1 MKKQLRSR
9 FLAMM
14 IPLTLLFV
22 FVAQSAYGA
31 NPTKKLLTLS
41 FNKTPLATA
50 LKAVEKKSGCKVLFT
65 YDEVQ
70 SYHVTATVKKEPL
83 THAMT
88 AILKGLPF
96 QYKLN
101 GNFVIVSKNAQAAV
115 QPAQKAAGNKV
126 FGVIVD
132 EEGEPL
138 IGVTVR
144 IKGTGKGTITNF
156 DGEFSLEDDN
166 RKTPLLFSYIGKED
180 IEKLP
185 VYGKSMKL
193 VMRDSQVG
201 KKLDEVIVVGYG
213 TMKKRDVTGSI
224 SSISSKE
231 IENKMATNVY
241 EALQGSTAG
250 VQVVSGSGQPGESST
265 IKVRGTSTFS
275 SEGVSPLYIV
285 DGAPME
291 SIDDINPSDIV
302 SVEVLKDAA
311 SAAIYGSRSANGV
324 IIVTTR
330 GGQEGKPEIN
340 VKYYHSWGKLS
351 HKIPQANRAD
361 RLFYDQARR
370 NYFLTYGGGNP
381 DQSMDI
387 LQDPYNY
394 FFNVDNDYL
403 DMITQVGNKDEVDV
417 SIGGGSK
424 ALKYF
429 VNTAYYNERGIIDNT
444 GYQRFSTRVN
454 ADYSPSKWLSMG
466 SRMSLSYSKKEGV
479 NEGQL
484 LSSVLS
490 RRPYFNTTYSD
501 GSIVGVFNGQK
512 NPVALINYTTD
523 FTNSYK
529 ANFYQYFNFKFNKHL
544 SFRTNI
550 NANFY
555 LDKRKKLIPSLIT
568 DEWQKSNNGYSYNY
582 LNWNWMNENYFT
594 YTRNWGAHHFTGMAG
609 MSVQKWYYENENIAG
624 MNASTDYIYTLN
636 AFAANLDLSA
646 TGSVETRHSLAS
658 FYTRITYDYLRRY
671 LLTLNV
677 RRDGSSRFAKNNKWG
692 NFPSASFGWRFSDEK
707 FMKGARKVMTDGK
720 IRVSYGVTGNQS
732 IGNYEYVYSYTPSN
746 IYDGVG
752 GVKPARIGSSDL
764 KWEETRQFDLGL
776 DLNFF
781 NNRLVVTA
789 DYYYK
794 YTDGLLANYQLPKR
808 NWFLLHPQEHW

>member
-1 MKKQLRSR
+1 
-9 FLAMM
+9 MM

-50 LKAVEKKSGCKVLFT
+50 LKAVEKESGCKVLFT

-70 SYHVTATVKKEPL
+70 PYHVTASVKKEPL

-115 QPAQKAAGNKV
+115 LPAQKAAGNKV

-193 VMRDSQVG
+193 VMKDSQVG

-512 NPVALINYTTD
+512 NPVALINNTTD

-609 MSVQKWYYENENIAG
+609 MSVQKWYYEIS
-624 MNASTDYIYTLN
+624 MS
-636 AFAANLDLSA
+636 
-646 TGSVETRHSLAS
+646 
-658 FYTRITYDYLRRY
+658 
-671 LLTLNV
+671 
-677 RRDGSSRFAKNNKWG
+677 
-692 NFPSASFGWRFSDEK
+692 
-707 FMKGARKVMTDGK
+707 
-720 IRVSYGVTGNQS
+720 
-732 IGNYEYVYSYTPSN
+732 
-746 IYDGVG
+746 
-752 GVKPARIGSSDL
+752 
-764 KWEETRQFDLGL
+764 
-776 DLNFF
+776 
-781 NNRLVVTA
+781 
-789 DYYYK
+789 
-794 YTDGLLANYQLPKR
+794 
-808 NWFLLHPQEHW
+808 

>member
-50 LKAVEKKSGCKVLFT
+50 LKAVEKESGCKVLFT

-70 SYHVTATVKKEPL
+70 PYHVTASVKKEPL

-115 QPAQKAAGNKV
+115 LPAQKAAGNKV

-193 VMRDSQVG
+193 VMKDSQVG

-512 NPVALINYTTD
+512 NPVALINNTTD

-609 MSVQKWYYENENIAG
+609 MSVQKWYYEIS
-624 MNASTDYIYTLN
+624 MS
-636 AFAANLDLSA
+636 
-646 TGSVETRHSLAS
+646 
-658 FYTRITYDYLRRY
+658 
-671 LLTLNV
+671 
-677 RRDGSSRFAKNNKWG
+677 
-692 NFPSASFGWRFSDEK
+692 
-707 FMKGARKVMTDGK
+707 
-720 IRVSYGVTGNQS
+720 
-732 IGNYEYVYSYTPSN
+732 
-746 IYDGVG
+746 
-752 GVKPARIGSSDL
+752 
-764 KWEETRQFDLGL
+764 
-776 DLNFF
+776 
-781 NNRLVVTA
+781 
-789 DYYYK
+789 
-794 YTDGLLANYQLPKR
+794 
-808 NWFLLHPQEHW
+808 

>member
-70 SYHVTATVKKEPL
+70 FYHVTATVKKEPL

-185 VYGKSMKL
+185 VYGQSMKL
-193 VMRDSQVG
+193 VMKDSQVG

-265 IKVRGTSTFS
+265 VKVRGTSTFS

-781 NNRLVVTA
+781 NNRLVVT
-789 DYYYK
+789 
-794 YTDGLLANYQLPKR
+794 G
-808 NWFLLHPQEHW
+808 

>member
-115 QPAQKAAGNKV
+115 LPAQKAAGNKV

-193 VMRDSQVG
+193 VMKDSQVG

-512 NPVALINYTTD
+512 NPVALINNTTD

-550 NANFY
+550 NANIY

-707 FMKGARKVMTDGK
+707 FMKGARKV
-720 IRVSYGVTGNQS
+720 TGQTHQ
-732 IGNYEYVYSYTPSN
+732 I
-746 IYDGVG
+746 IY
-752 GVKPARIGSSDL
+752 
-764 KWEETRQFDLGL
+764 
-776 DLNFF
+776 
-781 NNRLVVTA
+781 
-789 DYYYK
+789 
-794 YTDGLLANYQLPKR
+794 LLTYR
-808 NWFLLHPQEHW
+808 Y

>member
-193 VMRDSQVG
+193 VMKDSQVG

-224 SSISSKE
+224 PSISSKE

-330 GGQEGKPEIN
+330 GGQEGNPEIN

-512 NPVALINYTTD
+512 NPVALINNTTD

-609 MSVQKWYYENENIAG
+609 MSVQKWYYECFYRLYLYPERFCRQPRPFCDRQCGNSPLFG
-624 MNASTDYIYTLN
+624 FFLHTYHLR
-636 AFAANLDLSA
+636 L
-646 TGSVETRHSLAS
+646 LAS
-658 FYTRITYDYLRRY
+658 LFVDTECSPRRFF
-671 LLTLNV
+671 TLC
-677 RRDGSSRFAKNNKWG
+677 
-692 NFPSASFGWRFSDEK
+692 
-707 FMKGARKVMTDGK
+707 
-720 IRVSYGVTGNQS
+720 
-732 IGNYEYVYSYTPSN
+732 
-746 IYDGVG
+746 
-752 GVKPARIGSSDL
+752 
-764 KWEETRQFDLGL
+764 
-776 DLNFF
+776 
-781 NNRLVVTA
+781 
-789 DYYYK
+789 
-794 YTDGLLANYQLPKR
+794 
-808 NWFLLHPQEHW
+808 QEQ

>member
-512 NPVALINYTTD
+512 NPVALINNTTD

-609 MSVQKWYYENENIAG
+609 MSVQKWYYEIS
-624 MNASTDYIYTLN
+624 MS
-636 AFAANLDLSA
+636 
-646 TGSVETRHSLAS
+646 
-658 FYTRITYDYLRRY
+658 
-671 LLTLNV
+671 
-677 RRDGSSRFAKNNKWG
+677 
-692 NFPSASFGWRFSDEK
+692 
-707 FMKGARKVMTDGK
+707 
-720 IRVSYGVTGNQS
+720 
-732 IGNYEYVYSYTPSN
+732 
-746 IYDGVG
+746 
-752 GVKPARIGSSDL
+752 
-764 KWEETRQFDLGL
+764 
-776 DLNFF
+776 
-781 NNRLVVTA
+781 
-789 DYYYK
+789 
-794 YTDGLLANYQLPKR
+794 
-808 NWFLLHPQEHW
+808 

>member
-9 FLAMM
+9 FFVMM

-31 NPTKKLLTLS
+31 GPTKKLLTLS

-50 LKAVEKKSGCKVLFT
+50 LKVVEKESGCKVLFT

-101 GNFVIVSKNAQAAV
+101 GKFVVVSKNAQAAA

-156 DGEFSLEDDN
+156 DGEFTLEDDN

-185 VYGKSMKL
+185 VYGQSMKL
-193 VMRDSQVG
+193 VMKDSQVG

-752 GVKPARIGSSDL
+752 GVRPARIG
-764 KWEETRQFDLGL
+764 
-776 DLNFF
+776 
-781 NNRLVVTA
+781 
-789 DYYYK
+789 
-794 YTDGLLANYQLPKR
+794 
-808 NWFLLHPQEHW
+808 

>member
-50 LKAVEKKSGCKVLFT
+50 LKAVEKESGCKVLFT

-70 SYHVTATVKKEPL
+70 PYHVTASVKKEPL

-193 VMRDSQVG
+193 VMKDSQVG

-512 NPVALINYTTD
+512 NPVALINNTTD

-609 MSVQKWYYENENIAG
+609 MSGQKRYYIC
-624 MNASTDYIYTLN
+624 L
-636 AFAANLDLSA
+636 
-646 TGSVETRHSLAS
+646 
-658 FYTRITYDYLRRY
+658 
-671 LLTLNV
+671 
-677 RRDGSSRFAKNNKWG
+677 
-692 NFPSASFGWRFSDEK
+692 
-707 FMKGARKVMTDGK
+707 KG
-720 IRVSYGVTGNQS
+720 
-732 IGNYEYVYSYTPSN
+732 YERSEMV
-746 IYDGVG
+746 
-752 GVKPARIGSSDL
+752 L
-764 KWEETRQFDLGL
+764 
-776 DLNFF
+776 
-781 NNRLVVTA
+781 
-789 DYYYK
+789 
-794 YTDGLLANYQLPKR
+794 
-808 NWFLLHPQEHW
+808 

>member
-185 VYGKSMKL
+185 VYGQSMKL
-193 VMRDSQVG
+193 VMKDSQVG

-265 IKVRGTSTFS
+265 VKVRGTSTFS

-636 AFAANLDLSA
+636 AFAAN
-646 TGSVETRHSLAS
+646 
-658 FYTRITYDYLRRY
+658 
-671 LLTLNV
+671 
-677 RRDGSSRFAKNNKWG
+677 
-692 NFPSASFGWRFSDEK
+692 
-707 FMKGARKVMTDGK
+707 
-720 IRVSYGVTGNQS
+720 Q
-732 IGNYEYVYSYTPSN
+732 IGRAHV
-746 IYDGVG
+746 
-752 GVKPARIGSSDL
+752 
-764 KWEETRQFDLGL
+764 
-776 DLNFF
+776 
-781 NNRLVVTA
+781 
-789 DYYYK
+789 
-794 YTDGLLANYQLPKR
+794 
-808 NWFLLHPQEHW
+808 

>member
-138 IGVTVR
+138 IGVTIR

-185 VYGKSMKL
+185 VYGQSMKL
-193 VMRDSQVG
+193 VMKDSQVG

-265 IKVRGTSTFS
+265 VKVRGTSTFS

-732 IGNYEYVYSYTPSN
+732 IGNYEYV
-746 IYDGVG
+746 
-752 GVKPARIGSSDL
+752 
-764 KWEETRQFDLGL
+764 
-776 DLNFF
+776 
-781 NNRLVVTA
+781 
-789 DYYYK
+789 
-794 YTDGLLANYQLPKR
+794 
-808 NWFLLHPQEHW
+808 

>member
-50 LKAVEKKSGCKVLFT
+50 LKAVEKESGCKVLFT

-70 SYHVTATVKKEPL
+70 PYHVTASVKKEPL

-115 QPAQKAAGNKV
+115 LPAQKAAGNKV

-193 VMRDSQVG
+193 VMKDSQVG

-250 VQVVSGSGQPGESST
+250 VQVVSGSGQPGESSS

-512 NPVALINYTTD
+512 NPVALIN
-523 FTNSYK
+523 N
-529 ANFYQYFNFKFNKHL
+529 
-544 SFRTNI
+544 
-550 NANFY
+550 
-555 LDKRKKLIPSLIT
+555 
-568 DEWQKSNNGYSYNY
+568 
-582 LNWNWMNENYFT
+582 
-594 YTRNWGAHHFTGMAG
+594 
-609 MSVQKWYYENENIAG
+609 
-624 MNASTDYIYTLN
+624 
-636 AFAANLDLSA
+636 
-646 TGSVETRHSLAS
+646 
-658 FYTRITYDYLRRY
+658 
-671 LLTLNV
+671 
-677 RRDGSSRFAKNNKWG
+677 
-692 NFPSASFGWRFSDEK
+692 
-707 FMKGARKVMTDGK
+707 
-720 IRVSYGVTGNQS
+720 
-732 IGNYEYVYSYTPSN
+732 
-746 IYDGVG
+746 
-752 GVKPARIGSSDL
+752 
-764 KWEETRQFDLGL
+764 
-776 DLNFF
+776 
-781 NNRLVVTA
+781 
-789 DYYYK
+789 
-794 YTDGLLANYQLPKR
+794 
-808 NWFLLHPQEHW
+808 

>member
-50 LKAVEKKSGCKVLFT
+50 LKAVEKESGCKVLFT

-70 SYHVTATVKKEPL
+70 PYHVTASVKKEPL

-115 QPAQKAAGNKV
+115 LPAQKAAGNKV

-193 VMRDSQVG
+193 VMKDSQVG

-512 NPVALINYTTD
+512 NPVALINNTTD

-658 FYTRITYDYLRRY
+658 
-671 LLTLNV
+671 
-677 RRDGSSRFAKNNKWG
+677 
-692 NFPSASFGWRFSDEK
+692 
-707 FMKGARKVMTDGK
+707 
-720 IRVSYGVTGNQS
+720 
-732 IGNYEYVYSYTPSN
+732 
-746 IYDGVG
+746 
-752 GVKPARIGSSDL
+752 
-764 KWEETRQFDLGL
+764 
-776 DLNFF
+776 
-781 NNRLVVTA
+781 
-789 DYYYK
+789 
-794 YTDGLLANYQLPKR
+794 
-808 NWFLLHPQEHW
+808 

>member
-115 QPAQKAAGNKV
+115 LPAQKAAGNKV

-193 VMRDSQVG
+193 VMKDSQVG

-732 IGNYEYVYSYTPSN
+732 IGNYE
-746 IYDGVG
+746 
-752 GVKPARIGSSDL
+752 L
-764 KWEETRQFDLGL
+764 
-776 DLNFF
+776 
-781 NNRLVVTA
+781 
-789 DYYYK
+789 
-794 YTDGLLANYQLPKR
+794 
-808 NWFLLHPQEHW
+808 

>member
-193 VMRDSQVG
+193 VMKDSQVG

-291 SIDDINPSDIV
+291 NIDDINPSDIV

-764 KWEETRQFDLGL
+764 KWEETRSLTWVSTSTSSTTVWL
-776 DLNFF
+776 
-781 NNRLVVTA
+781 
-789 DYYYK
+789 
-794 YTDGLLANYQLPKR
+794 
-808 NWFLLHPQEHW
+808 

>member
-1 MKKQLRSR
+1 
-9 FLAMM
+9 MM

-70 SYHVTATVKKEPL
+70 PYHVTASVKKEPL

-185 VYGKSMKL
+185 VYDKSMKL
-193 VMRDSQVG
+193 VMKDSQVG

-512 NPVALINYTTD
+512 NPVALINNTTD

-609 MSVQKWYYENENIAG
+609 MSVQKWYYEIS
-624 MNASTDYIYTLN
+624 MS
-636 AFAANLDLSA
+636 
-646 TGSVETRHSLAS
+646 
-658 FYTRITYDYLRRY
+658 
-671 LLTLNV
+671 
-677 RRDGSSRFAKNNKWG
+677 
-692 NFPSASFGWRFSDEK
+692 
-707 FMKGARKVMTDGK
+707 
-720 IRVSYGVTGNQS
+720 
-732 IGNYEYVYSYTPSN
+732 
-746 IYDGVG
+746 
-752 GVKPARIGSSDL
+752 
-764 KWEETRQFDLGL
+764 
-776 DLNFF
+776 
-781 NNRLVVTA
+781 
-789 DYYYK
+789 
-794 YTDGLLANYQLPKR
+794 
-808 NWFLLHPQEHW
+808 

>member
-1 MKKQLRSR
+1 
-9 FLAMM
+9 MM

-50 LKAVEKKSGCKVLFT
+50 LKAVEKESGCKVLFT

-70 SYHVTATVKKEPL
+70 PYHVTASVKKEPL

-193 VMRDSQVG
+193 VMKDSQVG

-512 NPVALINYTTD
+512 NPVALINNTTD

-677 RRDGSSRFAKNNKWG
+677 RRDGSSRFAKSNKWG
-692 NFPSASFGWRFSDEK
+692 NFP
-707 FMKGARKVMTDGK
+707 
-720 IRVSYGVTGNQS
+720 
-732 IGNYEYVYSYTPSN
+732 
-746 IYDGVG
+746 
-752 GVKPARIGSSDL
+752 
-764 KWEETRQFDLGL
+764 
-776 DLNFF
+776 
-781 NNRLVVTA
+781 
-789 DYYYK
+789 
-794 YTDGLLANYQLPKR
+794 
-808 NWFLLHPQEHW
+808 

>member
-138 IGVTVR
+138 IGVTIR

-185 VYGKSMKL
+185 VYGQSMKL
-193 VMRDSQVG
+193 VMKDSQVG

-265 IKVRGTSTFS
+265 VKVRGTSTFS

-646 TGSVETRHSLAS
+646 TGSV
-658 FYTRITYDYLRRY
+658 
-671 LLTLNV
+671 
-677 RRDGSSRFAKNNKWG
+677 
-692 NFPSASFGWRFSDEK
+692 
-707 FMKGARKVMTDGK
+707 
-720 IRVSYGVTGNQS
+720 
-732 IGNYEYVYSYTPSN
+732 
-746 IYDGVG
+746 
-752 GVKPARIGSSDL
+752 
-764 KWEETRQFDLGL
+764 
-776 DLNFF
+776 
-781 NNRLVVTA
+781 
-789 DYYYK
+789 
-794 YTDGLLANYQLPKR
+794 
-808 NWFLLHPQEHW
+808 

>member
-193 VMRDSQVG
+193 VMKDSQVG

-609 MSVQKWYYENENIAG
+609 MSVQKWYYEIS
-624 MNASTDYIYTLN
+624 M
-636 AFAANLDLSA
+636 
-646 TGSVETRHSLAS
+646 R
-658 FYTRITYDYLRRY
+658 
-671 LLTLNV
+671 
-677 RRDGSSRFAKNNKWG
+677 
-692 NFPSASFGWRFSDEK
+692 
-707 FMKGARKVMTDGK
+707 
-720 IRVSYGVTGNQS
+720 
-732 IGNYEYVYSYTPSN
+732 
-746 IYDGVG
+746 
-752 GVKPARIGSSDL
+752 
-764 KWEETRQFDLGL
+764 
-776 DLNFF
+776 
-781 NNRLVVTA
+781 
-789 DYYYK
+789 
-794 YTDGLLANYQLPKR
+794 
-808 NWFLLHPQEHW
+808 

>member
-1 MKKQLRSR
+1 
-9 FLAMM
+9 MM

-22 FVAQSAYGA
+22 FVVQSAYGA
-31 NPTKKLLTLS
+31 DPTKKLLTLS

-50 LKAVEKKSGCKVLFT
+50 LKTVEKESGCKVLFT

-70 SYHVTATVKKEPL
+70 AYHVTATVKKEPL

-101 GNFVIVSKNAQAAV
+101 GKFVVVSKQAQAAQTV
-115 QPAQKAAGNKV
+115 RKAAVNKV

-156 DGEFSLEDDN
+156 DGEFTLEDDN

-185 VYGKSMKL
+185 VYGQSMKL
-193 VMRDSQVG
+193 VMKDSQVG

-351 HKIPQANRAD
+351 HKVPQANRAD

-512 NPVALINYTTD
+512 NPLALINYTTD

-692 NFPSASFGWRFSDEK
+692 NF
-707 FMKGARKVMTDGK
+707 GA
-720 IRVSYGVTGNQS
+720 
-732 IGNYEYVYSYTPSN
+732 
-746 IYDGVG
+746 
-752 GVKPARIGSSDL
+752 
-764 KWEETRQFDLGL
+764 
-776 DLNFF
+776 
-781 NNRLVVTA
+781 
-789 DYYYK
+789 
-794 YTDGLLANYQLPKR
+794 LA
-808 NWFLLHPQEHW
+808 

>member
-88 AILKGLPF
+88 AILKGLPL
-96 QYKLN
+96 QYNLN
-101 GNFVIVSKNAQAAV
+101 VNFVIFIKNAQAAV

-126 FGVIVD
+126 FRVIVD

-138 IGVTVR
+138 TGVTVR

-166 RKTPLLFSYIGKED
+166 RKTLLLFSYIGKED

-193 VMRDSQVG
+193 VMKDSQVG

-213 TMKKRDVTGSI
+213 TMKKRDVTGAI

-609 MSVQKWYYENENIAG
+609 MSVQKWYYENESIAG

-707 FMKGARKVMTDGK
+707 FMKGAR
-720 IRVSYGVTGNQS
+720 
-732 IGNYEYVYSYTPSN
+732 
-746 IYDGVG
+746 
-752 GVKPARIGSSDL
+752 
-764 KWEETRQFDLGL
+764 
-776 DLNFF
+776 
-781 NNRLVVTA
+781 
-789 DYYYK
+789 
-794 YTDGLLANYQLPKR
+794 
-808 NWFLLHPQEHW
+808 

>member
-115 QPAQKAAGNKV
+115 LPAQKAAGNKV

-193 VMRDSQVG
+193 VMKDSQVG

-512 NPVALINYTTD
+512 NPVALINNTTD

-550 NANFY
+550 NANIY

-707 FMKGARKVMTDGK
+707 FMKGARKVMTDGRFVSLMVLLVT
-720 IRVSYGVTGNQS
+720 RVS
-732 IGNYEYVYSYTPSN
+732 
-746 IYDGVG
+746 
-752 GVKPARIGSSDL
+752 
-764 KWEETRQFDLGL
+764 ETTSMFILIRQAISMTVW
-776 DLNFF
+776 
-781 NNRLVVTA
+781 VV
-789 DYYYK
+789 
-794 YTDGLLANYQLPKR
+794 
-808 NWFLLHPQEHW
+808 

>member
-1 MKKQLRSR
+1 MKKQLRPR
-9 FLAMM
+9 LLVMM

-22 FVAQSAYGA
+22 FVVQSAYGA
-31 NPTKKLLTLS
+31 DPTKKLLTLS

-50 LKAVEKKSGCKVLFT
+50 LKTVEKESGCKVLFT

-70 SYHVTATVKKEPL
+70 AYRVTATVKKEPL

-101 GNFVIVSKNAQAAV
+101 GNFVIVSKNAQAAF
-115 QPAQKAAGNKV
+115 QPAKKAAGNKV

-156 DGEFSLEDDN
+156 DGEFTLEDDN

-185 VYGKSMKL
+185 VYGQSMKL
-193 VMRDSQVG
+193 VMKDSQVG

-512 NPVALINYTTD
+512 NPLALINYTT
-523 FTNSYK
+523 
-529 ANFYQYFNFKFNKHL
+529 
-544 SFRTNI
+544 
-550 NANFY
+550 
-555 LDKRKKLIPSLIT
+555 P
-568 DEWQKSNNGYSYNY
+568 
-582 LNWNWMNENYFT
+582 
-594 YTRNWGAHHFTGMAG
+594 
-609 MSVQKWYYENENIAG
+609 
-624 MNASTDYIYTLN
+624 
-636 AFAANLDLSA
+636 
-646 TGSVETRHSLAS
+646 
-658 FYTRITYDYLRRY
+658 
-671 LLTLNV
+671 
-677 RRDGSSRFAKNNKWG
+677 
-692 NFPSASFGWRFSDEK
+692 
-707 FMKGARKVMTDGK
+707 
-720 IRVSYGVTGNQS
+720 
-732 IGNYEYVYSYTPSN
+732 
-746 IYDGVG
+746 VG
-752 GVKPARIGSSDL
+752 GI
-764 KWEETRQFDLGL
+764 
-776 DLNFF
+776 N
-781 NNRLVVTA
+781 LVHT
-789 DYYYK
+789 
-794 YTDGLLANYQLPKR
+794 
-808 NWFLLHPQEHW
+808 

>member
-50 LKAVEKKSGCKVLFT
+50 LKAVEKESGCKVLFT

-70 SYHVTATVKKEPL
+70 PYHVTASVKKEPL

-115 QPAQKAAGNKV
+115 LPAQKAAGNKV

-193 VMRDSQVG
+193 VMKDSQVG

-512 NPVALINYTTD
+512 NPVALINNTTD

-582 LNWNWMNENYFT
+582 LNWNWMN
-594 YTRNWGAHHFTGMAG
+594 
-609 MSVQKWYYENENIAG
+609 
-624 MNASTDYIYTLN
+624 
-636 AFAANLDLSA
+636 
-646 TGSVETRHSLAS
+646 
-658 FYTRITYDYLRRY
+658 
-671 LLTLNV
+671 
-677 RRDGSSRFAKNNKWG
+677 
-692 NFPSASFGWRFSDEK
+692 
-707 FMKGARKVMTDGK
+707 
-720 IRVSYGVTGNQS
+720 
-732 IGNYEYVYSYTPSN
+732 
-746 IYDGVG
+746 
-752 GVKPARIGSSDL
+752 
-764 KWEETRQFDLGL
+764 
-776 DLNFF
+776 
-781 NNRLVVTA
+781 
-789 DYYYK
+789 
-794 YTDGLLANYQLPKR
+794 
-808 NWFLLHPQEHW
+808 

>member
-193 VMRDSQVG
+193 VMKDSQVG

-512 NPVALINYTTD
+512 NPVALINNTTD

-707 FMKGARKVMTDGK
+707 F
-720 IRVSYGVTGNQS
+720 I
-732 IGNYEYVYSYTPSN
+732 P
-746 IYDGVG
+746 
-752 GVKPARIGSSDL
+752 
-764 KWEETRQFDLGL
+764 QFGI
-776 DLNFF
+776 
-781 NNRLVVTA
+781 
-789 DYYYK
+789 K
-794 YTDGLLANYQLPKR
+794 
-808 NWFLLHPQEHW
+808 

>member
-70 SYHVTATVKKEPL
+70 PYHVTATVKKEPL

-193 VMRDSQVG
+193 VMKDSQVG

-692 NFPSASFGWRFSDEK
+692 NFPSASFG
-707 FMKGARKVMTDGK
+707 
-720 IRVSYGVTGNQS
+720 
-732 IGNYEYVYSYTPSN
+732 
-746 IYDGVG
+746 
-752 GVKPARIGSSDL
+752 
-764 KWEETRQFDLGL
+764 
-776 DLNFF
+776 
-781 NNRLVVTA
+781 
-789 DYYYK
+789 
-794 YTDGLLANYQLPKR
+794 
-808 NWFLLHPQEHW
+808 

>member
-193 VMRDSQVG
+193 VMKDSQVG

-677 RRDGSSRFAKNNKWG
+677 RRDGSSRFA
-692 NFPSASFGWRFSDEK
+692 
-707 FMKGARKVMTDGK
+707 
-720 IRVSYGVTGNQS
+720 
-732 IGNYEYVYSYTPSN
+732 
-746 IYDGVG
+746 
-752 GVKPARIGSSDL
+752 
-764 KWEETRQFDLGL
+764 
-776 DLNFF
+776 
-781 NNRLVVTA
+781 
-789 DYYYK
+789 
-794 YTDGLLANYQLPKR
+794 
-808 NWFLLHPQEHW
+808 

>member
-193 VMRDSQVG
+193 VMKDSQVG

-720 IRVSYGVTGNQS
+720 IRVSYGVTGN
-732 IGNYEYVYSYTPSN
+732 
-746 IYDGVG
+746 
-752 GVKPARIGSSDL
+752 
-764 KWEETRQFDLGL
+764 
-776 DLNFF
+776 
-781 NNRLVVTA
+781 
-789 DYYYK
+789 
-794 YTDGLLANYQLPKR
+794 
-808 NWFLLHPQEHW
+808 

>member
-1 MKKQLRSR
+1 
-9 FLAMM
+9 MM

-22 FVAQSAYGA
+22 FVVQSAYGA
-31 NPTKKLLTLS
+31 DPTKKLLTLS

-50 LKAVEKKSGCKVLFT
+50 LKTVEKESGCKVLFT

-70 SYHVTATVKKEPL
+70 TYHVTATVKKEPL

-101 GNFVIVSKNAQAAV
+101 GKFVVVSKQAQAAQTV
-115 QPAQKAAGNKV
+115 QKAAVNKV

-156 DGEFSLEDDN
+156 DGEFTLEDDN

-185 VYGKSMKL
+185 VYGQSMKL
-193 VMRDSQVG
+193 VMKDSQVG

-351 HKIPQANRAD
+351 HKVPQANRAD

-512 NPVALINYTTD
+512 NPLALINYTTD

-658 FYTRITYDYLRRY
+658 FYTRITPYDTRSLPSVITLRAPLRK
-671 LLTLNV
+671 
-677 RRDGSSRFAKNNKWG
+677 GSS
-692 NFPSASFGWRFSDEK
+692 EK
-707 FMKGARKVMTDGK
+707 RHPNDADGK
-720 IRVSYGVTGNQS
+720 LPHLLFLAKREEPSRRTFNVT
-732 IGNYEYVYSYTPSN
+732 
-746 IYDGVG
+746 
-752 GVKPARIGSSDL
+752 K
-764 KWEETRQFDLGL
+764 
-776 DLNFF
+776 
-781 NNRLVVTA
+781 
-789 DYYYK
+789 
-794 YTDGLLANYQLPKR
+794 
-808 NWFLLHPQEHW
+808 

>member
-193 VMRDSQVG
+193 VMKDSQVG

-512 NPVALINYTTD
+512 NPVALINNTTD

-707 FMKGARKVMTDGK
+707 FMKGARKVMTDG
-720 IRVSYGVTGNQS
+720 
-732 IGNYEYVYSYTPSN
+732 
-746 IYDGVG
+746 
-752 GVKPARIGSSDL
+752 
-764 KWEETRQFDLGL
+764 
-776 DLNFF
+776 
-781 NNRLVVTA
+781 
-789 DYYYK
+789 
-794 YTDGLLANYQLPKR
+794 
-808 NWFLLHPQEHW
+808 

>member
-115 QPAQKAAGNKV
+115 LPAQKAAGNKV

-193 VMRDSQVG
+193 VMKDSQVG

-213 TMKKRDVTGSI
+213 TMKKRDITGSI

-609 MSVQKWYYENENIAG
+609 MSVQKWYYEIS
-624 MNASTDYIYTLN
+624 MS
-636 AFAANLDLSA
+636 
-646 TGSVETRHSLAS
+646 
-658 FYTRITYDYLRRY
+658 
-671 LLTLNV
+671 
-677 RRDGSSRFAKNNKWG
+677 
-692 NFPSASFGWRFSDEK
+692 
-707 FMKGARKVMTDGK
+707 
-720 IRVSYGVTGNQS
+720 
-732 IGNYEYVYSYTPSN
+732 
-746 IYDGVG
+746 
-752 GVKPARIGSSDL
+752 
-764 KWEETRQFDLGL
+764 
-776 DLNFF
+776 
-781 NNRLVVTA
+781 
-789 DYYYK
+789 
-794 YTDGLLANYQLPKR
+794 
-808 NWFLLHPQEHW
+808 

>member
-50 LKAVEKKSGCKVLFT
+50 LKAVEKESGCKVLFT

-70 SYHVTATVKKEPL
+70 PYHVTASVKKEPL

-115 QPAQKAAGNKV
+115 LPAQKAAGNKV

-193 VMRDSQVG
+193 VMKDSQVG

-512 NPVALINYTTD
+512 NPVALINNTTD

-609 MSVQKWYYENENIAG
+609 MSVQKWYYENENI
-624 MNASTDYIYTLN
+624 M
-636 AFAANLDLSA
+636 
-646 TGSVETRHSLAS
+646 
-658 FYTRITYDYLRRY
+658 
-671 LLTLNV
+671 LLPTI
-677 RRDGSSRFAKNNKWG
+677 FI
-692 NFPSASFGWRFSDEK
+692 P
-707 FMKGARKVMTDGK
+707 
-720 IRVSYGVTGNQS
+720 
-732 IGNYEYVYSYTPSN
+732 
-746 IYDGVG
+746 
-752 GVKPARIGSSDL
+752 
-764 KWEETRQFDLGL
+764 
-776 DLNFF
+776 
-781 NNRLVVTA
+781 
-789 DYYYK
+789 
-794 YTDGLLANYQLPKR
+794 
-808 NWFLLHPQEHW
+808 

>member
-50 LKAVEKKSGCKVLFT
+50 LKAVEKESGCKVLFT

-70 SYHVTATVKKEPL
+70 PYHVTASVKKEPL

-88 AILKGLPF
+88 AILKGLLF

-115 QPAQKAAGNKV
+115 LPAQKAAGNKV

-193 VMRDSQVG
+193 VMKDSQVG

-512 NPVALINYTTD
+512 NPVALINNTTD

-609 MSVQKWYYENENIAG
+609 MSVQKWYYE
-624 MNASTDYIYTLN
+624 TL
-636 AFAANLDLSA
+636 
-646 TGSVETRHSLAS
+646 V
-658 FYTRITYDYLRRY
+658 
-671 LLTLNV
+671 
-677 RRDGSSRFAKNNKWG
+677 SR
-692 NFPSASFGWRFSDEK
+692 
-707 FMKGARKVMTDGK
+707 
-720 IRVSYGVTGNQS
+720 
-732 IGNYEYVYSYTPSN
+732 
-746 IYDGVG
+746 
-752 GVKPARIGSSDL
+752 
-764 KWEETRQFDLGL
+764 
-776 DLNFF
+776 
-781 NNRLVVTA
+781 
-789 DYYYK
+789 
-794 YTDGLLANYQLPKR
+794 
-808 NWFLLHPQEHW
+808 

>member
-70 SYHVTATVKKEPL
+70 PYHVTASVKKEPL

-193 VMRDSQVG
+193 VMKDSQVG
-201 KKLDEVIVVGYG
+201 KKLDEVTVVGYG

-512 NPVALINYTTD
+512 NPVALINNTTD

-692 NFPSASFGWRFSDEK
+692 N
-707 FMKGARKVMTDGK
+707 
-720 IRVSYGVTGNQS
+720 
-732 IGNYEYVYSYTPSN
+732 
-746 IYDGVG
+746 
-752 GVKPARIGSSDL
+752 
-764 KWEETRQFDLGL
+764 
-776 DLNFF
+776 
-781 NNRLVVTA
+781 
-789 DYYYK
+789 
-794 YTDGLLANYQLPKR
+794 LP
-808 NWFLLHPQEHW
+808 

>member
-115 QPAQKAAGNKV
+115 LPAQKAAGNKV

-193 VMRDSQVG
+193 VMKDSQVG

-529 ANFYQYFNFKFNKHL
+529 A
-544 SFRTNI
+544 
-550 NANFY
+550 
-555 LDKRKKLIPSLIT
+555 LIP
-568 DEWQKSNNGYSYNY
+568 QHYN
-582 LNWNWMNENYFT
+582 
-594 YTRNWGAHHFTGMAG
+594 
-609 MSVQKWYYENENIAG
+609 
-624 MNASTDYIYTLN
+624 
-636 AFAANLDLSA
+636 
-646 TGSVETRHSLAS
+646 
-658 FYTRITYDYLRRY
+658 
-671 LLTLNV
+671 LTLFI
-677 RRDGSSRFAKNNKWG
+677 SS
-692 NFPSASFGWRFSDEK
+692 
-707 FMKGARKVMTDGK
+707 
-720 IRVSYGVTGNQS
+720 
-732 IGNYEYVYSYTPSN
+732 
-746 IYDGVG
+746 
-752 GVKPARIGSSDL
+752 
-764 KWEETRQFDLGL
+764 
-776 DLNFF
+776 
-781 NNRLVVTA
+781 
-789 DYYYK
+789 
-794 YTDGLLANYQLPKR
+794 
-808 NWFLLHPQEHW
+808 